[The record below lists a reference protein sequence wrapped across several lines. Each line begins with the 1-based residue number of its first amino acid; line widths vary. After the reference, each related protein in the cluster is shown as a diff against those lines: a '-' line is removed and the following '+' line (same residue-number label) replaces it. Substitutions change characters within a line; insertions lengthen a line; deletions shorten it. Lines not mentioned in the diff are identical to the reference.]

1 MATYKNHEG
10 YVDSTA
16 YLAELNAEKAERKK
30 RRRKYKKCKKCKK
43 CKEKKISGSYTLGEL
58 YAFRLCVRQLGLQI
72 R

>member
-1 MATYKNHEG
+1 MATYKNSEG

-30 RRRKYKKCKKCKK
+30 RRRKYKKCK
-43 CKEKKISGSYTLGEL
+43 EKKISGSYRLGEL
-58 YAFRLCVRQLGLQI
+58 YAFRLCVRQLGLEI